1 MPFESVFFGTLASIA
16 GICAQSYAKI
26 HDQFM
31 QPLSLFIIYSGLP
44 GSNKSS
50 AISIQ
55 KHAFSEMEIFCQ
67 IVKPLDQNSKEDMP
81 SSDYLYPTTY
91 LKLLARLS
99 SAPAFVSRSKKEM
112 VRLYPEGQSYHII
125 VVPVPK
131 TRT

>member
-67 IVKPLDQNSKEDMP
+67 IVKPPLDQNTKEDLP
-81 SSDYLYPTTY
+81 SSDPNQT
-91 LKLLARLS
+91 
-99 SAPAFVSRSKKEM
+99 VQSRSAINSSKDLNFLSEEQ
-112 VRLYPEGQSYHII
+112 RSL
-125 VVPVPK
+125 VVK
-131 TRT
+131 H